1 MHGLKQYKDYCIE
14 SELSTGDKTLSFL
27 YPLNLAKE
35 IKEEGYI
42 RNKTDEFVIKEVSTQ
57 GQWKTIKAKLNVEDL
72 EGKVFESFE
81 TVNEN
86 ITDCINLA
94 LAGTGWIVGTCNV
107 NKRRTVRKTNSSSWA
122 IIQEA
127 KKVYRCELEFD
138 TLNKKINIYEKRGS
152 DKGVYFL
159 DSLNLKDLSIQ
170 SDSYD
175 FYTRIIAKGKDD
187 LKVTLEN
194 FQYSNKVKTYIWKDE
209 RYTDIESLTE
219 DAKAKLNDL
228 SKPYR
233 AYSASVIDLANISKE
248 DYKDILSYGL
258 GDVITLVSKENGI
271 KEKQRIVKM
280 VEYPDEP
287 NRNTCEIANTTLSF
301 EDVQKEFQDTS
312 DTVNNITTDNG
323 TIDGSTINGISTE
336 QIYDFEASVGK
347 ITDLTIVN
355 ARIDQLYA
363 EKANISE
370 LNAVIVNVAELNAT
384 KANIKDLNA
393 INANIQNLIAAD
405 ATINNALINKADI
418 TELNAVKGT
427 INVLDSKVGNIETL
441 VNGNLSSEN
450 IQAGGITSDKLTIA
464 NGFITNAMIANLDVS
479 KINAGNIS
487 TNKFRI
493 VSDSGKM
500 LIADNT
506 IQIRD
511 NNRVRVQ
518 IGKDASNDYNMYVW
532 DSAGKLMFDATGLK
546 ADGIKNKIIRD
557 DMISDNA
564 NINGSKINIS
574 SLVTEINKDTNTS
587 VIKSSKVQLDTVGQT
602 LDVAFNSLKSNVDNM
617 EIGGRNLWI
626 KSKTTG
632 ASAIE
637 SLGENHVTGQKE
649 CYRINNGATLTFN
662 IEPAFSSRLCRKVTF
677 SAWVKYENVIQGS
690 NNWNV
695 FNCFKHALL
704 RKNSSTG
711 ETTTSQDF
719 TTLFGFTGTSDWK
732 KITRTHDYTFNGYD
746 QLKTSL
752 RFNIEGAKSGT
763 AWVTGI
769 KVELGDKATDYS
781 DALEDID
788 SSMESVKQ
796 ITESHS
802 TTIGV
807 MQGQI
812 ATAINNTQI
821 VKDGQTILLKDD
833 YNRTVSKV
841 DSINSTIGSHTTKIN
856 ELTGSITSVDT
867 KVNSVQRDLEG
878 TKSTVSSHTSQISG
892 LNSTVSTQGTS
903 ISQLQNQIKLKV
915 ESTEVNTIVNG
926 AISKTAKSLDVMYY
940 LSSSATSLSGGSWS
954 TTAPTWTNGKYMWS
968 KTVTT
973 FVDGSKKESTPT
985 CIAGAT
991 GANGSAG
998 KGIKSI
1004 VEQYY
1009 LSTSN
1014 TTQTG
1019 GAWAT
1024 SPPAWANGKYMWTR
1038 SVITYTDN
1046 STTTTN
1052 PVCVSGSKGDTGA
1065 KGDKGATGAKG
1076 DKGDAGVGIGSV
1088 DVEYYLSTSATSLA
1102 GGSWSTTAPA
1112 WVNGKY
1118 MWSRTKTVTT
1128 TGVTTYSNPVCI
1140 TGAKG
1145 ATGQGISSITEEYYL
1160 STSKTSQTGGSW
1172 TTTPP
1177 SWSTGKYVWTRSKI
1191 VYTNPASTAYT
1202 TPVCD
1207 SSWEAVNEVQVGG
1220 RNLAQRTSN
1229 SYSSPYTSFDGGT
1242 NKCPGLA
1249 NVLTDGLRVGDIV
1262 TVRLVYKYTNIVA
1275 TSGQTAGCWIQ
1286 GSGNVTSWSAGTF
1299 SSSPRKTLSGS
1310 GEHEFLYSFKI
1321 TADHLKNT
1329 SWSTAIR
1336 HDYVKSG
1343 SVQWKLYKVEKGNKA
1358 TDWSPAP
1365 EDIDSSIANVQTQ
1378 VTTTSNKVATIE
1390 TNLNSITQ
1398 RVSST
1403 ESTVSTHTTQLGTVD
1418 SRINTA
1424 KNAAISTA
1432 ASDATSKANSAQS
1445 NAVNS
1450 AKSYTDGQITTVNKT
1465 ITNKVAEIKATTDSI
1480 TQRVSSTESKI
1491 TTVTTDFN
1499 NLQIGGTN
1507 LATETNKGATGWG
1520 WSLQTGGKTATE
1532 VTENGIRCC
1541 KLVRDSVASTG
1552 WSYISYSRIGRS
1564 KYLPNRKYTVSFEV
1578 KASVVTG
1585 FNVVIQ
1591 TGGAQYPFTDVG
1603 RTKNTVANSWVK
1615 LYATITTKSTLPTN
1629 TGQVLYFS
1637 GMNSNPGV
1645 SYIFRNLKI
1654 EEGNKPTAWTPA
1666 PEDIDSSIEAVDS
1679 KVTTTSNKVATIETN
1694 LSSITSRVSS
1704 TESKVTTINGNVTS
1718 LQSRMNTAEQKITP
1732 TAITTTIS
1740 SAITGGTGSISTTQ
1754 FVMNKNGLTINNGAL
1769 IIKNKAGKTVLNSD
1783 SNGNLLYTG
1792 ALYAQVDS
1800 SHYAKLEPIL
1810 TNNNKDVK
1818 LRLALVGSTEHSN
1831 FDVVNA
1837 SGTILFKVGHGGVEI
1852 HKYLTLDTD
1861 QTGTYNT
1868 RCYWE
1873 NGTYRPAVAEKALIG
1888 TNTYYFNSVYS
1899 RYFGRDRISGS
1910 YTTVQAGAVNIRTA
1924 YQGEGCY
1931 FDTAGYFRP
1940 AVNGAWANGNPNYR
1954 WSTVYTVNGVNAAS
1968 DLRLKENVEYIQE
1981 SNSAT
1986 PLSSKENRIT
1996 QEDMYNFIK
2005 DEFKLAS
2012 YNYKGEKF
2020 EGNTELSYNL
2030 GFIAQDLKDSNV
2042 GKQFIIPPQEDGDSY
2057 SYNMGS
2063 YIGVLAGALRIAI
2076 NKIESLE
2083 NKIKM
2088 LESKG
2093 A

>member
-1 MHGLKQYKDYCIE
+1 MQNTTADYKIEINKPSRSFECKITIGNNIYTNEDLVNLTLEFTQPQEGFSIGGTISKSLDLTLLNRGDIIYSTSQIKVEIGLKIGSKIEYILMGLFNIDDIEKTDYTTKFTAYDNMIKFE
-14 SELSTGDKTLSFL
+14 TDYFSELGDKPTLQQVVNELSS
-27 YPLNLAKE
+27 
-35 IKEEGYI
+35 
-42 RNKTDEFVIKEVSTQ
+42 KTGVEFTGSLPTYTVSKLDGFSCREVLSYVASICCGNALITRD
-57 GQWKTIKAKLNVEDL
+57 GKFTIKTLGEVEKSIDGSNYFNYTR
-72 EGKVFESFE
+72 EEVKYKVGQISCQVDENNILSKGSIGTDSMELGFENPWV
-81 TVNEN
+81 TEN
-86 ITDCINLA
+86 I
-94 LAGTGWIVGTCNV
+94 
-107 NKRRTVRKTNSSSWA
+107 
-122 IIQEA
+122 
-127 KKVYRCELEFD
+127 
-138 TLNKKINIYEKRGS
+138 
-152 DKGVYFL
+152 
-159 DSLNLKDLSIQ
+159 
-170 SDSYD
+170 
-175 FYTRIIAKGKDD
+175 
-187 LKVTLEN
+187 
-194 FQYSNKVKTYIWKDE
+194 
-209 RYTDIESLTE
+209 
-219 DAKAKLNDL
+219 LNDL
-228 SKPYR
+228 YNKLNGLSYLGYSMKWQGDISLDPYDIITVTDVKNVVR
-233 AYSASVIDLANISKE
+233 KIP
-248 DYKDILSYGL
+248 ILSQKITYTGGL
-258 GDVITLVSKENGI
+258 TSEIGAKGETKNKNSFSSSGSTTNKVNRAVIEQAII
-271 KEKQRIVKM
+271 KEALI
-280 VEYPDEP
+280 
-287 NRNTCEIANTTLSF
+287 
-301 EDVQKEFQDTS
+301 
-312 DTVNNITTDNG
+312 
-323 TIDGSTINGISTE
+323 
-336 QIYDFEASVGK
+336 
-347 ITDLTIVN
+347 
-355 ARIDQLYA
+355 
-363 EKANISE
+363 EKANIKDVE
-370 LNAVIVNVAELNAT
+370 AVSIRTQTLEAKTAKIEEAIIDVAH
-384 KANIKDLNA
+384 IKDLNA

-427 INVLDSKVGNIETL
+427 INSLDSKIANIETL

-479 KINAGNIS
+479 KINAGDFS

-518 IGKDASNDYNMYVW
+518 IGKDASNDYSMYVW

-564 NINGSKINIS
+564 NIDGSKINIS
-574 SLVTEINKDTNTS
+574 SLITEINKDTNTT
-587 VIKSSKVQLDTVGQT
+587 VIKSSKVQLDTLGQT

-637 SLGENHVTGQKE
+637 YLGENHITGQKE
-649 CYRINNGATLTFN
+649 CYKLNNGATLTFN

-677 SAWVKYENVIQGS
+677 SAWVKYENVVQGE
-690 NNWNV
+690 NNWNK

-704 RKNSSTG
+704 RKNSLTG
-711 ETTTSQDF
+711 ATTTSQDF

-732 KITRTHDYTFNGYD
+732 RITSTYDYTFNGYD

-781 DALEDID
+781 DALEDVD
-788 SSMESVKQ
+788 SSIESVKQ
-796 ITESHS
+796 ITESNS
-802 TTIGV
+802 TTISV

-821 VKDGQTILLKDD
+821 VKDGQTVLLKDD
-833 YNRTVSKV
+833 YNRTVAKV
-841 DSINSTIGSHTTKIN
+841 DSINSTIGTHTTKIN
-856 ELTGSITSVDT
+856 DLTGSITNVDT

-878 TKSTVSSHTSQISG
+878 TKSTVSSHSTSITDLS
-892 LNSTVSTQGTS
+892 SKVSTQGTS

-940 LSSSATSLSGGSWS
+940 LSTSATSLAGGSWS

-973 FVDGSKKESTPT
+973 FVDGSKKESSPT

-1009 LSTSN
+1009 LSISN

-1019 GAWAT
+1019 GSWVT

-1038 SVITYTDN
+1038 SIITYTDN

-1076 DKGDAGVGIGSV
+1076 DTGVGISSV

-1128 TGVTTYSNPVCI
+1128 TGATTYSNPVCI
-1140 TGAKG
+1140 TGAKGATGATGTKGDKGDAG

-1160 STSKTSQTGGSW
+1160 STSKLSQTGGSW
-1172 TTTPP
+1172 VTTPP
-1177 SWSTGKYVWTRSKI
+1177 TWSTGKYMWTRSKI
-1191 VYTNPASTAYT
+1191 VYKNPTSTAYT

-1207 SSWEAVNEVQVGG
+1207 SNWEAVNEVQVGG
-1220 RNLAQRTSN
+1220 RNLIKDSN
-1229 SYSSPYTSFDGGT
+1229 FIVQATASAFATTKPVVLVSGLDLNAIFLGKTVSFSYFVHNVGSKQNGSGSLGSRFGIHGSIQWKNSSTGATTTYYPFAECLDG
-1242 NKCPGLA
+1242 
-1249 NVLTDGLRVGDIV
+1249 
-1262 TVRLVYKYTNIVA
+1262 VYKNTRVSMKYTFNPP
-1275 TSGQTAGCWIQ
+1275 SGYDTIAGFSFSFQ
-1286 GSGNVTSWSAGTF
+1286 PLSRPGSGNAEIW
-1299 SSSPRKTLSGS
+1299 
-1310 GEHEFLYSFKI
+1310 KI
-1321 TADHLKNT
+1321 
-1329 SWSTAIR
+1329 
-1336 HDYVKSG
+1336 G
-1343 SVQWKLYKVEKGNKA
+1343 QPKLEIGNKA

-1365 EDIDSSIANVQTQ
+1365 EDVDTSIANVQTQ
-1378 VTTTSNKVATIE
+1378 ITNTSNKVATIE
-1390 TNLNSITQ
+1390 TNLNSIT
-1398 RVSST
+1398 
-1403 ESTVSTHTTQLGTVD
+1403 
-1418 SRINTA
+1418 
-1424 KNAAISTA
+1424 
-1432 ASDATSKANSAQS
+1432 
-1445 NAVNS
+1445 
-1450 AKSYTDGQITTVNKT
+1450 
-1465 ITNKVAEIKATTDSI
+1465 
-1480 TQRVSSTESKI
+1480 
-1491 TTVTTDFN
+1491 
-1499 NLQIGGTN
+1499 
-1507 LATETNKGATGWG
+1507 
-1520 WSLQTGGKTATE
+1520 
-1532 VTENGIRCC
+1532 
-1541 KLVRDSVASTG
+1541 
-1552 WSYISYSRIGRS
+1552 
-1564 KYLPNRKYTVSFEV
+1564 
-1578 KASVVTG
+1578 
-1585 FNVVIQ
+1585 
-1591 TGGAQYPFTDVG
+1591 
-1603 RTKNTVANSWVK
+1603 
-1615 LYATITTKSTLPTN
+1615 
-1629 TGQVLYFS
+1629 
-1637 GMNSNPGV
+1637 
-1645 SYIFRNLKI
+1645 
-1654 EEGNKPTAWTPA
+1654 
-1666 PEDIDSSIEAVDS
+1666 
-1679 KVTTTSNKVATIETN
+1679 
-1694 LSSITSRVSS
+1694 SRVSS
-1704 TESKVTTINGNVTS
+1704 TETKVTTINGNITS

-1740 SAITGGTGSISTTQ
+1740 STISGGTGSISTTQ
-1754 FVMNKNGLTINNGAL
+1754 FVMDKNGLTINNGAL
-1769 IIKNKAGKTVLNSD
+1769 IIKNKAGKTVLSSD

-1800 SHYAKLEPIL
+1800 SHYAKIEPIL

-1818 LRLALVGSTEHSN
+1818 LRLSLVGNTEHSN

-1837 SGTILFKVGHGGVEI
+1837 AGVRLFKVGHGGVEI

-1888 TNTYYFNSVYS
+1888 TNTYYFNSVFS

-1931 FDTAGYFRP
+1931 FDTDGYFRP
-1940 AVNGAWANGNPNYR
+1940 AAQGAWANGHPSYR
-1954 WSTVYTVNGVNAAS
+1954 WSTLYSVNGVNASS

-1981 SNSAT
+1981 TNGISR
-1986 PLSSKENRIT
+1986 LSSKGNNIT

-2042 GKQFIIPPQEDGDSY
+2042 GRQFIIPPQEEEGAY

-2083 NKIKM
+2083 NRIKV

>member
-1145 ATGQGISSITEEYYL
+1145 ATGATGTKGDKGDAGATGQGISSITEEYYL
-1160 STSKTSQTGGSW
+1160 STSKLSQTGGSW
-1172 TTTPP
+1172 VTTPP
-1177 SWSTGKYVWTRSKI
+1177 TWSTGKYMWTRSKI
-1191 VYTNPASTAYT
+1191 VYKNPTSTAYT

-1207 SSWEAVNEVQVGG
+1207 SNWEAVNEVQVGG
-1220 RNLAQRTSN
+1220 RNLIKDSN
-1229 SYSSPYTSFDGGT
+1229 FIVQATASAFATTKPVVLVSGLDLNAIFLGKTVSFSYFVHNVGSKQNGSGSLGSRFGIHGSIQWKNSSTGATTTYYPFAECLDG
-1242 NKCPGLA
+1242 
-1249 NVLTDGLRVGDIV
+1249 
-1262 TVRLVYKYTNIVA
+1262 VYKNTRVSMKYTFNPP
-1275 TSGQTAGCWIQ
+1275 SGYDTIAGFSFAFQ
-1286 GSGNVTSWSAGTF
+1286 PLSRPGSGNAEIW
-1299 SSSPRKTLSGS
+1299 
-1310 GEHEFLYSFKI
+1310 KI
-1321 TADHLKNT
+1321 
-1329 SWSTAIR
+1329 
-1336 HDYVKSG
+1336 G
-1343 SVQWKLYKVEKGNKA
+1343 QPKLEIGNKA

-1365 EDIDSSIANVQTQ
+1365 EDVDTSIANVQTQ
-1378 VTTTSNKVATIE
+1378 ITNTSNKVATIE
-1390 TNLNSITQ
+1390 TNLNSIT
-1398 RVSST
+1398 
-1403 ESTVSTHTTQLGTVD
+1403 
-1418 SRINTA
+1418 
-1424 KNAAISTA
+1424 
-1432 ASDATSKANSAQS
+1432 
-1445 NAVNS
+1445 
-1450 AKSYTDGQITTVNKT
+1450 
-1465 ITNKVAEIKATTDSI
+1465 
-1480 TQRVSSTESKI
+1480 
-1491 TTVTTDFN
+1491 
-1499 NLQIGGTN
+1499 
-1507 LATETNKGATGWG
+1507 
-1520 WSLQTGGKTATE
+1520 
-1532 VTENGIRCC
+1532 
-1541 KLVRDSVASTG
+1541 
-1552 WSYISYSRIGRS
+1552 
-1564 KYLPNRKYTVSFEV
+1564 
-1578 KASVVTG
+1578 
-1585 FNVVIQ
+1585 
-1591 TGGAQYPFTDVG
+1591 
-1603 RTKNTVANSWVK
+1603 
-1615 LYATITTKSTLPTN
+1615 
-1629 TGQVLYFS
+1629 
-1637 GMNSNPGV
+1637 
-1645 SYIFRNLKI
+1645 
-1654 EEGNKPTAWTPA
+1654 
-1666 PEDIDSSIEAVDS
+1666 
-1679 KVTTTSNKVATIETN
+1679 
-1694 LSSITSRVSS
+1694 SRVSS
-1704 TESKVTTINGNVTS
+1704 TETKVTTINGNITS

-1769 IIKNKAGKTVLNSD
+1769 IIKNKAGKTVLSSD

-1940 AVNGAWANGNPNYR
+1940 AVNGAWANGHPSYR
-1954 WSTVYTVNGVNAAS
+1954 WSTLYSVNGVNASS

-1981 SNSAT
+1981 TNGISR
-1986 PLSSKENRIT
+1986 LSSKGNNIT

-2042 GKQFIIPPQEDGDSY
+2042 GRQFIIPPQEEEGAY

-2083 NKIKM
+2083 NRIKV